1 MTDPGHA
8 EDGNSGGF
16 QKGRKAA
23 TIIILPFVAL
33 GIGNLLLIM
42 AWGMDPLWGFL
53 LLPPIL
59 FICVIGWIAIRS
71 GFAEDRTGEGDY
83 GGGV

>member
-1 MTDPGHA
+1 MSH
-8 EDGNSGGF
+8 DGESADGGF

-42 AWGMDPLWGFL
+42 QWGVDPLWGFL

-59 FICVIGWIAIRS
+59 FICVIGWIAIRG
-71 GFAEDRTGEGDY
+71 GFAEDRTGESDY
-83 GGGV
+83 QGGV